1 MFLRILILFP
11 LLLPSM
17 VSGIKSS
24 SRWWTLKRFRTLK
37 KDVKYIKEQIGSMS
51 EMDKTLFNKITEDS
65 KKMTEIN
72 ETLFQ
77 INHLLHTWKNIFS
90 KRPRGH
96 MRPVIIIKNS
106 YCILSRGSI
115 QDHRNHHEI

>member
-11 LLLPSM
+11 LLLPTM
-17 VSGIKSS
+17 VSGYHSHYSHKYL
-24 SRWWTLKRFRTLK
+24 RN
-37 KDVKYIKEQIGSMS
+37 DVEYIKEQIGSMS

-77 INHLLHTWKNIFS
+77 IKETVEKLGSGQDKLRNQNVNQHITI
-90 KRPRGH
+90 
-96 MRPVIIIKNS
+96 
-106 YCILSRGSI
+106 CLSLDG
-115 QDHRNHHEI
+115 

>member
-77 INHLLHTWKNIFS
+77 IKETVEKLGSGQTEIP
-90 KRPRGH
+90 KRKPTYYNMSPDG
-96 MRPVIIIKNS
+96 
-106 YCILSRGSI
+106 
-115 QDHRNHHEI
+115 

>member
-51 EMDKTLFNKITEDS
+51 EMNR
-65 KKMTEIN
+65 KMTEMN

-77 INHLLHTWKNIFS
+77 IKETVEKLGSGQTEIP
-90 KRPRGH
+90 KRKPTYYNMSPDG
-96 MRPVIIIKNS
+96 
-106 YCILSRGSI
+106 
-115 QDHRNHHEI
+115 